1 MMAASDLLTSSGA
14 THPGTVRERNE
25 DSLLLRDDLGL
36 WAVAD
41 GAGGHGAGDVASQ
54 EAVRALDGIPPGLTA
69 SEILVQVRVR
79 LQAVHRMLR
88 ARAEEEKG
96 PGAVMATT
104 VVVLLARGGHVACL
118 WAGDSRAY
126 RLRDRI
132 LERLTHD
139 HSLVQELVDGGAIT
153 ADEAEIHPQ
162 ANVITRAVGADGEL
176 VLDKM
181 VAPLLPGDRFLL
193 CTDGLTR
200 ALPEARIAEAASDT
214 TGADPLVQLAVE
226 AGARDNVTCV
236 LVRPEAMATSVD
248 ARDDDET
255 LM

>member
-132 LERLTHD
+132 VARLPR
-139 HSLVQELVDGGAIT
+139 
-153 ADEAEIHPQ
+153 HP
-162 ANVITRAVGADGEL
+162 GF
-176 VLDKM
+176 VL
-181 VAPLLPGDRFLL
+181 
-193 CTDGLTR
+193 
-200 ALPEARIAEAASDT
+200 
-214 TGADPLVQLAVE
+214 
-226 AGARDNVTCV
+226 
-236 LVRPEAMATSVD
+236 
-248 ARDDDET
+248 
-255 LM
+255 